1 MSNLRHAFSRRG
13 VGALLLAFT
22 LLAAPGFPLFAADA
36 KQRRFASPEEATT
49 ALVDAIKADDPKVL
63 VGILGPEGL
72 TLVDSGDVVADR
84 NARQQFAAEYG
95 RAHRLEGGGGKTVLY
110 VGPHDFPFPIPL
122 VPDGPGWRFDTRA
135 GKEEILN
142 RRIGQNELHAIQACL
157 AYVDAQREFYSE
169 DRNADGLREYAQ
181 RFASSPGKRDGLFW
195 ETKPGEPPSPL
206 GPLVAQARIEGYRG
220 ARQATPVPY
229 QGYYYR
235 IVTAQG
241 PDAPDGAY
249 DYLAHGRMIGGFALV
264 AFPAQYGVSGVMTF
278 IVNHE
283 GVVYQRDLGPNTT
296 AIARGLR
303 LFNPDGSWKKA

>member
-1 MSNLRHAFSRRG
+1 MKDLGHPFSRRAAA
-13 VGALLLAFT
+13 VLLLALT

-36 KQRRFASPEEATT
+36 QQRRFASPEEAMT
-49 ALVDAIKADDPKVL
+49 ALVDAIKADDRKGL
-63 VGILGPEGL
+63 LGILGPAGL
-72 TLVDSGDVVADR
+72 TLVDSGDAVADR
-84 NARQQFAAEYG
+84 NARQQFAAEYD
-95 RAHRLEGGGGKTVLY
+95 RAHRLEVGGGKTVLY
-110 VGPHDFPFPIPL
+110 VGPDDFPFPIPL
-122 VPDGPGWRFDTRA
+122 IPEGPGWRFDTRA

-157 AYVDAQREFYSE
+157 AYVDAQREYYSE

-206 GPLVAQARIEGYRG
+206 GPLVAQARIEGYGGR
-220 ARQATPVPY
+220 RPDTPVPY

-283 GVVYQRDLGPNTT
+283 GVVYQKDLGPNTT
-296 AIARGLR
+296 TIARGVR